1 MFSLSCAGI
10 RRELSGVVVLDGV
23 DISIGP
29 RSRIGVVGPNGVG
42 KTTLLRVLAG
52 LDRADGGK
60 IRRDPPTLT
69 VGYLPQEPDVR
80 PGETLIAFLA
90 RRSGT
95 AEAETRLEMA
105 ANALAEAA
113 SGADEA
119 YAAALDHY
127 LALGGPDFHARA
139 AEVCEDL
146 GLPATRLEVET
157 AALSGGQAAR
167 ASLASILLSRFD
179 VFLLDEPTNDLDFAG
194 LAQLED
200 FLDGLPG
207 GVVVVSHDR
216 AFLERTIERV
226 VEIDEHSRTSTE
238 FGGGWAG
245 YLEAR
250 DVARRHAEEAYGEY
264 TRKRGALVDRART
277 QKQWAVQGV
286 SKAKKNPPDN
296 DKAQRDFRINR
307 TEKLAGKVKI
317 TEKALERLEVVDK
330 PWEGWELDLS
340 IAEAERSGD
349 VVARLSGAV
358 IERGSFRLGPIDV
371 EIAWAE
377 RVAILGPNGSG
388 KTTLLNALLGRLPL
402 TSGEQWLGPGVVVGE
417 LDQRR
422 TRHAAGDTLLDAFCA
437 DTRLLP
443 REARSLLAKFGLN
456 TEHVQRPTTRLSP
469 GERTRANLA
478 TLMATGVNCLVL
490 DEPTNHLDLPAI
502 EQLEQALSTY
512 TGTLLLVTHDRALLD
527 AVDITRTIDLG

>member
-1 MFSLSCAGI
+1 
-10 RRELSGVVVLDGV
+10 
-23 DISIGP
+23 
-29 RSRIGVVGPNGVG
+29 VGRNGVG
-42 KTTLLRVLAG
+42 KTTLLRIVAG
-52 LDRADGGK
+52 LDAADGGSV
-60 IRRDPPTLT
+60 RRDPPELT

-80 PGETLIAFLA
+80 EGETLLGLLA

-95 AEAETRLEMA
+95 AEAEVRLEEA
-105 ANALAEAA
+105 ATALAE
-113 SGADEA
+113 GGPRADDA

-139 AEVCEDL
+139 GQVCANL
-146 GLPATRLEVET
+146 GLPPTHLEVET
-157 AALSGGQAAR
+157 ASLSGGQAAR

-194 LAQLED
+194 LARLEQ
-200 FLDGLPG
+200 FLNDLPG

-216 AFLERTIERV
+216 AFLDRSVERV
-226 VEIDEHSRTSTE
+226 VEIDEHSRTSCE
-238 FGGGWAG
+238 YGGGWAG

-250 DVARRHAEEAYGEY
+250 EVARRHAEEAYGEF
-264 TRKRGALVDRART
+264 TRKRSALVDRARQ

-286 SKAKKNPPDN
+286 CNAKKNAPDN

-317 TEKALERLEVVDK
+317 TEKALDRLEEVDK
-330 PWEGWELDLS
+330 PWEGWKLDLA
-340 IAEAERSGD
+340 IAETERSGD

-358 IERGSFRLGPIDV
+358 VERGSFALGPLDV

-388 KTTLLNALLGRLPL
+388 KTTLLNAMLGRLPL
-402 TSGEQWLGPGVVVGE
+402 SQGEQWLGPGVVVGE

-422 TRHAAGDTLLDAFCA
+422 TRHVEGATLLEAFCA
-437 DTRLLP
+437 DTGLLP
-443 REARSLLAKFGLN
+443 QEARSLLAKFGLSAA
-456 TEHVQRPTTRLSP
+456 HVARPADRLSP
-469 GERTRANLA
+469 GERTRGSLA
-478 TLMATGVNCLVL
+478 TLMARGVNCLVL

-512 TGTLLLVTHDRALLD
+512 TGTLLLVTHDRQLLD
-527 AVDITRTIDLG
+527 AVAITRTIALGGT